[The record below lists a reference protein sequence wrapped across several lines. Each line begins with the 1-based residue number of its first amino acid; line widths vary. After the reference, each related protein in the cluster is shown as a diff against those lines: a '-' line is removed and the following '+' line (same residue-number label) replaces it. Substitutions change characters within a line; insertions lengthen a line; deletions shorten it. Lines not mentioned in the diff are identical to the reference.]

1 MSSSISLEGWEAAA
15 VASSVASSVLLAIR
29 PWDEAAMVLV
39 MLAAAMATVRSLVR
53 SITLII
59 MEVWGSIDDVDLA
72 TTVAGEFFISS
83 LGCCCFRFAL
93 CAWIL
98 SQHYYICPPIKKET
112 YRLPGPRE
120 PPCKRRPKRNM
131 TALSYSCT
139 TWKLQSHFKSK
150 MNNKR
155 SLTKTLPCTHK
166 LKLLL
171 F

>member
-1 MSSSISLEGWEAAA
+1 MSDGL
-15 VASSVASSVLLAIR
+15 R
-29 PWDEAAMVLV
+29 
-39 MLAAAMATVRSLVR
+39 T
-53 SITLII
+53 
-59 MEVWGSIDDVDLA
+59 DLA
-72 TTVAGEFFISS
+72 TSHLVETLVAGLLLLS
-83 LGCCCFRFAL
+83 LG
-93 CAWIL
+93 AWLL

-155 SLTKTLPCTHK
+155 SLTHTHTQTK
-166 LKLLL
+166 AAAFLKMDNGLKVNWRAGEFGALIKNCRNYTCCIGDKRSNLLL
-171 F
+171 HS